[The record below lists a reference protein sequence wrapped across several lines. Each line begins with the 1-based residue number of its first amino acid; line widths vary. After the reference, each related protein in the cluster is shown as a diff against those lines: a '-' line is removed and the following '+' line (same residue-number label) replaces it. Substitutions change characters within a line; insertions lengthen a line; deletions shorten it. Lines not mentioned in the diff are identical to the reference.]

1 MEKMNAIIREKITD
15 LDKLKT
21 INQRLIMELEESK
34 ITEEKINQYEGIV
47 EEITNENQRL
57 NDQLRHRL

>member
-1 MEKMNAIIREKITD
+1 MIKKPTIRLPDRTD
-15 LDKLKT
+15 RTSNKQDK
-21 INQRLIMELEESK
+21 S
-34 ITEEKINQYEGIV
+34 EEKINQYEAIV